1 MDVQKVRERQA
12 SGTEGWSLGLA
23 GAAVKLGEVARPC
36 GVWAAP
42 RISLGSGH
50 SLPNESH
57 ASVTDVLTDAALL
70 ALRGRDAEL
79 FSTVYQAFAG
89 QVLGYLTAK
98 GVSDPEAVTQDV
110 FLAVLPRVE
119 TITGGVSG
127 LRTFVFSVAHARM
140 VDDHRRQS
148 RAPEHH
154 EFEPERDTRQSSSA
168 EAEAMDR
175 VAPGEVMALLDLLRE
190 DQREVLTLRIVAGL
204 TVDQAAE
211 IMGKSQGAVKQLQ
224 RRALNALREHSVVKE
239 YVAP

>member
-1 MDVQKVRERQA
+1 M
-12 SGTEGWSLGLA
+12 
-23 GAAVKLGEVARPC
+23 
-36 GVWAAP
+36 
-42 RISLGSGH
+42 
-50 SLPNESH
+50 
-57 ASVTDVLTDAALL
+57 TDALTDAALVD
-70 ALRGRDAEL
+70 LRGRETEL
-79 FSTVYQAFAG
+79 FSAVYQALAG

-110 FLAVLPRVE
+110 FVAVLPRLG
-119 TITGGVSG
+119 TITGGVNG

-154 EFEPERDTRQSSSA
+154 EFEPERDTRQSDSA
-168 EAEAMDR
+168 EAEAMNR

-204 TVDQAAE
+204 TVDQVAE
-211 IMGKSQGAVKQLQ
+211 IMGKSQGAIKQLQ
-224 RRALNALREHSVVKE
+224 RRGLNALREHSVVKE